1 MSTFNF
7 TKWNKISGWIVF
19 AIALC
24 VYGMTVEPTASFWD
38 AGEYI
43 ATASKLQVG
52 HPPGAPLF
60 QMIGAFA
67 SVFASDP
74 TQIALMVNMTSA
86 FASAFTI
93 LFMFWSITLILKK
106 VIVKDEEFTQS
117 KAIAVLGSAIVGA
130 LAFTFTDSFWFNAVE
145 AEVYAMA
152 TCILSVL
159 FYLGLLWERDMH
171 TSRGNKWLILISFI
185 VGLSFG
191 VHFMGLLSIPAI
203 GLLYY
208 FKNYKEITIKNFI
221 VANIV
226 VVAILLFIF
235 KLLLPS
241 TLKFFGAAEV
251 FFVNSIGLPFNSGT
265 IITGLIIAT
274 AFYFGIKYTRKTEHI
289 KLTTLLLTI
298 SPIVILVVLLNNF
311 KLNTIIPVI
320 ILGSAFYYGLKNGTK
335 IKALYINTSLLCILF
350 ILIGFSSWIMLP
362 IRANAGT
369 VINENNPNN
378 ARELLAYYNLEQYPE
393 THLFYG
399 PQFTEIYAGL
409 DEINPYED
417 GKPKYEKD
425 IKTGKYIIVN
435 DWKNARQNLDDA
447 HKAFLPRM
455 WSTEHIGNYMEYS
468 GPIKFTIKPEYQG
481 EEELLKA
488 VTEFRREYATGKL
501 DNDDYNKF
509 LQSFGNYINVEKP
522 SFKDNLY
529 YLFDYQMGYMYW
541 RYFMW
546 NFVGRQ
552 DDNQGKLTDLE
563 GNWLSGIKFID
574 ELRLGSQD
582 NLPGDA
588 LKNKAR
594 NTYYFLPLLLGLI
607 GLVFI
612 LQRDKKKFWVLLIF
626 FLFTGLAL
634 KIYLNER
641 PFEPRERDYA
651 LVGSFYV
658 FAIWIGFGVYALFDL
673 LKNYLKPKIVAPAIT
688 AVCLLAVPVLL
699 AAQNWD
705 DHDRSDRYTAQA
717 MAKMYLQSCQK
728 DAILFT
734 IGDNDTFALWYAQ
747 DIEGYRTD
755 VRTVNTSL
763 FATDWYIDQM
773 KRAAYEGKPIPSQ
786 LTHEFYRFGNND
798 AIYYKPVTNDT
809 MLIKNW
815 MRWIETDDPRTK
827 GDLQSGKKVN
837 TFPAKHIRIPVD
849 KEAVLKNGIVA
860 PEDADLIVPYIDIHL
875 KGDLLFKNR
884 LLMLDMLAN
893 NNWERPIYF
902 TGGSYGDDDFLWMKD
917 YLQLDGVTF
926 KLVPIRTKVDPRNP
940 FEMGRIDTEL
950 MYKNVTSWDWGN
962 SNDPNIYHDPE
973 TRKNA
978 ITYRSNLARL
988 VEALI
993 REGKKDKAK
1002 EIIDLAMDKMPI
1014 EYYEFYTLV
1023 EPYIS
1028 GYYEIGEKQK
1038 ARDLWEKLAKKYQEQ
1053 LTYFGSLELKDQ
1065 YRYAEDI
1072 VTNVERYRSVVDLL
1086 LINKDREMIEEKA
1099 DEFNKYLDLFT
1110 RLYSEDEKYD
1120 DDEAIRKQEE
1130 DLIKELQNQEKPLD
1144 SLDRDSL
1151 SE

>member
-24 VYGMTVEPTASFWD
+24 VYAMTVEPTASFWD

-93 LFMFWSITLILKK
+93 LFMFWSITILLKK
-106 VIVKDEEFTQS
+106 VIVKDEEFTQG
-117 KAIAVLGSAIVGA
+117 KVIAILGSALVGS

-171 TSRGNKWLILISFI
+171 TPRGNKWLILISFI

-221 VANIV
+221 IANIV

-265 IITGLIIAT
+265 IIAGLIIAT
-274 AFYFGIKYTRKTEHI
+274 AFYFAIKYTRKKNYV
-289 KLTTLLLTI
+289 KLNTLLLC
-298 SPIVILVVLLNNF
+298 VVFILV
-311 KLNTIIPVI
+311 
-320 ILGSAFYYGLKNGTK
+320 
-335 IKALYINTSLLCILF
+335 
-350 ILIGFSSWIMLP
+350 GFSSWIMLP

-435 DWKNARQNLDDA
+435 DWKNAKQNLDDA

-455 WSTEHIGNYMEYS
+455 WSTEHISNYMEYS

-488 VTEFRREYATGKL
+488 VTEFKREYATGKL

-607 GLVFI
+607 GFVFM
-612 LQRDKKKFWVLLIF
+612 LQRDKKKFWVLLVF

-673 LKNYLKPKIVAPAIT
+673 LKSYLKPKILAPAIT
-688 AVCLLAVPVLL
+688 AICLLAVPVLL

-705 DHDRSDRYTAQA
+705 DHDRSNRYTAQA

-837 TFPAKHIRIPVD
+837 TFPTKHIRIPVD

-993 REGKKDKAK
+993 REDKKDKAK

-1014 EYYEFYTLV
+1014 EYYEYYTLV

-1086 LINKDREMIEEKA
+1086 LMNRDREMIEEKA

-1120 DDEAIRKQEE
+1120 DDEAIRRQEE
-1130 DLIKELQNQEKPLD
+1130 ELIKELQNQEKPLD
-1144 SLDRDSL
+1144 SLDRDSI
-1151 SE
+1151 SD

>member
-7 TKWNKISGWIVF
+7 TKWNKITGWIVF

-43 ATASKLQVG
+43 ATSSKLQVG

-67 SVFASDP
+67 SSFATDP

-93 LFMFWSITLILKK
+93 LFMFWSITILVKK
-106 VIVKDEEFTQS
+106 ITTKEEELTS
-117 KAIAVLGSAIVGA
+117 GKAIAILGSGLVGS

-171 TSRGNKWLILISFI
+171 TPRGNKWLILISFI

-208 FKNYKEITIKNFI
+208 FKNYKEITVKNFI
-221 VANIV
+221 IANITV
-226 VVAILLFIF
+226 VLILLFIF

-241 TLKFFGAAEV
+241 TLKFFGIAEV
-251 FFVNSIGLPFNSGT
+251 FFINTIGLPFNSGT
-265 IITGLIIAT
+265 IIAGLIIIAV
-274 AFYFGIKYTRKTEHI
+274 FYFSIKYTREKNYTQVN
-289 KLTTLLLTI
+289 TLLL
-298 SPIVILVVLLNNF
+298 
-311 KLNTIIPVI
+311 
-320 ILGSAFYYGLKNGTK
+320 
-335 IKALYINTSLLCILF
+335 CIMF

-399 PQFTEIYAGL
+399 PQFTEIYAHL
-409 DEINPYED
+409 DKDNPYRD
-417 GKPKYEKD
+417 AKPKYEKD
-425 IKTGKYIIVN
+425 LKLGKYIIVN
-435 DWKNARQNLDDA
+435 DWENARQNLDDA
-447 HKAFLPRM
+447 HKAILPRM
-455 WSTEHIGNYMEYS
+455 WSTEHIANYMEFT
-468 GPIKFTIKPEYQG
+468 GPIKFTIKPEYQS

-488 VTEFRREYATGKL
+488 VTQFKREYASGKL

-509 LQSFGNYINVEKP
+509 LQSFGNYIDVEKP
-522 SFKDNLY
+522 SFWDNVV

-563 GNWLSGIKFID
+563 GNWLSGITFID
-574 ELRLGSQD
+574 EMRLGSQD
-582 NLPGDA
+582 NLPTDV

-607 GLVFI
+607 GFMFL
-612 LQRDKKKFWVLLIF
+612 LQHDKKKFWVLLVF

-634 KIYLNER
+634 KVYLNER

-658 FAIWIGFGVYALFDL
+658 FAIWIGIGVYALFDL
-673 LKNYLKPKIVAPAIT
+673 FKKHLNPKILAPVIT
-688 AVCLLAVPVLL
+688 TVCLLAVPVLL
-699 AAQNWD
+699 ASQNWD
-705 DHDRSDRYTAQA
+705 DHDRSNRYTAQA
-717 MAKMYLQSCQK
+717 MAKMYLQSCQE

-747 DIEGYRTD
+747 EIEGYRTD

-773 KRAAYEGKPIPSQ
+773 KRAAYKGKPIPSQ
-786 LTHEFYRFGNND
+786 LTHEFYRYGNND
-798 AIYYKPVTNDT
+798 AIYYKKYPKIPDTLDIKSWMSFIQSDNPV
-809 MLIKNW
+809 
-815 MRWIETDDPRTK
+815 TK

-849 KEAVLKNGIVA
+849 KKAVLKNGIVA
-860 PEDADLIVPYIDIHL
+860 QKDAHLIVPYIDIHL

-884 LLMLDMLAN
+884 LLMLDIIAN

-926 KLVPIRTKVDPRNP
+926 KLVPIRTKVNPRNP
-940 FEMGRIDTEL
+940 FEMGRIDTDL

-988 VEALI
+988 VETLI
-993 REGKKDKAK
+993 QESKKDKAK
-1002 EIIDLAMDKMPI
+1002 EILDLAMDKMPI
-1014 EYYEFYTLV
+1014 EYYEYYTLI
-1023 EPYIS
+1023 EPYIT
-1028 GYYEIGEKQK
+1028 GYYEVGEKQK
-1038 ARDLWEKLAKKYQEQ
+1038 ARDLWSKLAKKYQEQ
-1053 LTYFGSLELKDQ
+1053 LNYFGSLELKDQ
-1065 YRYAEDI
+1065 YRYAEEI
-1072 VTNVERYRSVVDLL
+1072 VTNVERYRGVIDLL
-1086 LINKDREMIEEKA
+1086 LISKDREMIEEKA
-1099 DEFNKYLDLFT
+1099 EEFNKYLRLFK
-1110 RLYSEDEKYD
+1110 RLYSSDEEYS
-1120 DDEAIRKQEE
+1120 DEETLRKQEE
-1130 DLIKELQNQEKPLD
+1130 ELVKESQDQEKPLD
-1144 SLDRDSL
+1144 SLDSIPN
-1151 SE
+1151 

>member
-7 TKWNKISGWIVF
+7 TKWNKILGWAVF

-24 VYGMTVEPTASFWD
+24 VYSMTVEPTASFWD

-43 ATASKLQVG
+43 ATSSKLQVG
-52 HPPGAPLF
+52 HPPGAPIF

-67 SVFASDP
+67 SAFASDP
-74 TQIALMVNMTSA
+74 TQIALMVNLTSA
-86 FASAFTI
+86 FASAFAI
-93 LFMFWSITLILKK
+93 LFMFWSITILVKK
-106 VIVKDEEFTQS
+106 LIVKDEEFTQG
-117 KAIAVLGSAIVGA
+117 KAMAVLGSALVGS

-171 TSRGNKWLILISFI
+171 TPRGNKWLILISFI

-208 FKNYKEITIKNFI
+208 FKNYKEITVKNFI
-221 VANIV
+221 IANVV

-265 IITGLIIAT
+265 IIAGLIMIA
-274 AFYFGIKYTRKTEHI
+274 AFYFGIKHTRKQHYPQ
-289 KLTTLLLTI
+289 LNTLLLC
-298 SPIVILVVLLNNF
+298 VM
-311 KLNTIIPVI
+311 
-320 ILGSAFYYGLKNGTK
+320 
-335 IKALYINTSLLCILF
+335 F

-362 IRANAGT
+362 VRANAGT

-409 DEINPYED
+409 DENNPYED
-417 GKPKYEKD
+417 DKPKYEKD
-425 IKTGKYIIVN
+425 LKTGKYIIVN
-435 DWKNARQNLDDA
+435 DWKNAKQNLDNT
-447 HKAFLPRM
+447 HKALLPRM
-455 WSTEHIGNYMEYS
+455 WSTEHIANYMEFT
-468 GPIKFTIKPEYQG
+468 GPIKFTIKPEYQD
-481 EEELLKA
+481 EDELLNA
-488 VTEFRREYATGKL
+488 VTQFRREYASGKL
-501 DNDDYNKF
+501 DNEDYHKF
-509 LQSFGNYINVEKP
+509 LQSFGNYLNVKKP
-522 SFKDNLY
+522 SLWDNVT

-546 NFVGRQ
+546 NFAGRQ
-552 DDNQGKLTDLE
+552 DDNQGKLTNLE

-574 ELRLGSQD
+574 EARLGSQD
-582 NLPGDA
+582 NLPSDA

-607 GLVFI
+607 GFVFMF
-612 LQRDKKKFWVLLIF
+612 QRDKKYFWILLVF

-658 FAIWIGFGVYALFDL
+658 FAIWIGFGVYALFDV
-673 LKNYLKPKIVAPAIT
+673 LKDYLKPKLLAPIVT
-688 AVCLLAVPVLL
+688 GVCLLAVPVLL
-699 AAQNWD
+699 AAENWD
-705 DHDRSDRYTAQA
+705 DHDRSNRYTAQS

-773 KRAAYEGKPIPSQ
+773 KKAAYNSKPIPSQ
-786 LTHEFYRFGNND
+786 LTHEFYRWGNND

-827 GDLQSGKKVN
+827 GDLSSGKKVN
-837 TFPAKHIRIPVD
+837 TFPTKHIRIPVN
-849 KEAVLKNGIVA
+849 KEAVLRNGIVSQ
-860 PEDADLIVPYIDIHL
+860 EDADLIVPYIDIHL

-884 LLMLDMLAN
+884 LLMLDMIAN
-893 NNWERPIYF
+893 NDWERPIYF

-917 YLQLDGVTF
+917 YLQLDGVTY
-926 KLVPIRTKVDPRNP
+926 KLVPIRTKQNPRNP
-940 FEMGRIDTEL
+940 FEMGRIDSDL

-973 TRKNA
+973 TRRNA

-988 VEALI
+988 VETLI
-993 REGKKDKAK
+993 QEDKKDKAK

-1014 EYYEFYTLV
+1014 EYYEYYTLL
-1023 EPYIS
+1023 EPYVT
-1028 GYYEIGEKQK
+1028 GYYQVGEKQK
-1038 ARDLWEKLAKKYQEQ
+1038 ARDLWVKIAKKYQER

-1065 YRYAEDI
+1065 YHYAEDI

-1086 LINKDREMIEEKA
+1086 LINQDREMVEEKA
-1099 DEFNKYLDLFT
+1099 DEFNKYLGLFS
-1110 RLYSEDEKYD
+1110 RLYSADEQYD

-1130 DLIKELQNQEKPLD
+1130 DLIKEIQNQEKSVD
-1144 SLDRDSL
+1144 SLDSIPN
-1151 SE
+1151 

>member
-7 TKWNKISGWIVF
+7 SKWNKIIGWAVF

-24 VYGMTVEPTASFWD
+24 VYSLTVEPTASFWD

-43 ATASKLQVG
+43 ATSSKLQVG

-67 SVFASDP
+67 SLFATDP

-86 FASAFTI
+86 FASAFSI
-93 LFMFWSITLILKK
+93 LFMFWSITILAKK
-106 VIVKDEEFTQS
+106 VIVKDEEFTES
-117 KAIAVLGSAIVGA
+117 KAIAVLGSGLVGA
-130 LAFTFTDSFWFNAVE
+130 LSFTFTDSFWFNAVE

-152 TCILSVL
+152 ICILSVL

-171 TSRGNKWLILISFI
+171 KPRGNKWLILISFI

-221 VANIV
+221 IANV
-226 VVAILLFIF
+226 SVVAILLFIF

-265 IITGLIIAT
+265 IIAGLIIIA
-274 AFYFGIKYTRKTEHI
+274 AFYFGIKYTRK
-289 KLTTLLLTI
+289 KDYVQLNTLLLC
-298 SPIVILVVLLNNF
+298 VV
-311 KLNTIIPVI
+311 
-320 ILGSAFYYGLKNGTK
+320 
-335 IKALYINTSLLCILF
+335 F
-350 ILIGFSSWIMLP
+350 ILLGFSSWVMLP

-399 PQFTEIYAGL
+399 PQFTEIYSQL
-409 DEINPYED
+409 DENNPYED
-417 GKPKYEKD
+417 DKPKYEKD
-425 IKTGKYIIVN
+425 LKTGKYIIVN
-435 DWKNARQNLDDA
+435 DWKNARQNLDNA

-455 WSTEHIGNYMEYS
+455 WSTEHIANYMEFT
-468 GPIKFTIKPEYQG
+468 GPIKFTIKPEYQS

-488 VTEFRREYATGKL
+488 VTEFRREYAVGKL
-501 DNDDYNKF
+501 DNSDYHKF
-509 LQSFGNYINVEKP
+509 LQSFGNYIDVEKP
-522 SFKDNLY
+522 SLWDNVV

-552 DDNQGKLTDLE
+552 DDNQGKLTSLE
-563 GNWLSGIKFID
+563 GNWLSGITFID
-574 ELRLGSQD
+574 EMRLGSQD
-582 NLPGDA
+582 NLPSDT

-607 GLVFI
+607 GFVFM
-612 LQRDKKKFWVLLIF
+612 LQRDKKNFWVLFIF
-626 FLFTGLAL
+626 FMFTGLAL

-658 FAIWIGFGVYALFDL
+658 FSIWIGFGVYALFDL
-673 LKNYLKPKIVAPAIT
+673 LKGYLKPKLLAPIIT

-699 AAQNWD
+699 ASENWD
-705 DHDRSDRYTAQA
+705 DHDRSNRYTAQA

-747 DIEGYRTD
+747 EIEEYRTD

-786 LTHEFYRFGNND
+786 LTHDFYRFGNND
-798 AIYYKPVTNDT
+798 AIYFKPVTSDT

-837 TFPAKHIRIPVD
+837 TFPTKHIRIPVD
-849 KEAVLKNGIVA
+849 KEAVLKNGIVSQ
-860 PEDADLIVPYIDIHL
+860 EDADLIVPYIDIHL

-884 LLMLDMLAN
+884 LLMLDIIAN

-926 KLVPIRTKVDPRNP
+926 KLVPIRTKVDKRNP
-940 FEMGRIDTEL
+940 YEMGRINTEL
-950 MYKNVTSWDWGN
+950 MYNNVMSWDWGN
-962 SNDPNIYHDPE
+962 SNSPDIYHDPE

-988 VEALI
+988 VETLI
-993 REGKKDKAK
+993 KEGKKDKAK
-1002 EIIDLAMDKMPI
+1002 DIIDLAMDKMPI
-1014 EYYEFYTLV
+1014 EYYEYYTLL
-1023 EPYIS
+1023 EPYVT
-1028 GYYEIGEKQK
+1028 GYYQIGEKQK
-1038 ARDLWEKLAKKYQEQ
+1038 ARDLWNKIAKKYQEK
-1053 LTYFGSLELKDQ
+1053 LTYFGSLDLKEQ
-1065 YRYAEDI
+1065 YNYAEDI

-1086 LINKDREMIEEKA
+1086 LMNQDREMIEEKA
-1099 DEFNKYLDLFT
+1099 DEFNRYLGLFT
-1110 RLYSEDEKYD
+1110 RLYSADEGYD
-1120 DDEAIRKQEE
+1120 DEEAIRKQEE
-1130 DLIKELQNQEKPLD
+1130 DLIKEFQNQQEQSLD
-1144 SLDRDSL
+1144 SLDTITK
-1151 SE
+1151 

>member
-7 TKWNKISGWIVF
+7 TKWNKILGWSVF
-19 AIALC
+19 IIALC
-24 VYGMTVEPTASFWD
+24 VYAMTVEPTASFWD

-43 ATASKLQVG
+43 ATSSKLQVG

-67 SVFASDP
+67 SAFASDP

-93 LFMFWSITLILKK
+93 LFMFWSITILVKK
-106 VIVKDEEFTQS
+106 VVTKNEELTTGT
-117 KAIAVLGSAIVGA
+117 AIAILGSGLVGS

-171 TSRGNKWLILISFI
+171 TPRGNKWLILISFI

-208 FKNYKEITIKNFI
+208 FKNYKEITVKNFI
-221 VANIV
+221 IANIV
-226 VVAILLFIF
+226 VVLILLFIF

-241 TLKFFGAAEV
+241 TLKFFGISEV
-251 FFVNSIGLPFNSGT
+251 FFVNTIGLPFNSGT
-265 IITGLIIAT
+265 VIAGLIIAA
-274 AFYFGIKYTRKTEHI
+274 AFYFGIKYTRKDTFI
-289 KLTTLLLTI
+289 KLAKIILYIAPIIIIIILVSISFSSAIGIISCIAGLYLWSSKNDIIINRIHLNTLLLC
-298 SPIVILVVLLNNF
+298 V
-311 KLNTIIPVI
+311 
-320 ILGSAFYYGLKNGTK
+320 
-335 IKALYINTSLLCILF
+335 LF
-350 ILIGFSSWIMLP
+350 ILIGFSSWVMLP

-409 DEINPYED
+409 DEREPYED

-425 IKTGKYIIVN
+425 LKSGKYIIVN
-435 DWKNARQNLDDA
+435 DWKNAKQNLDNT

-455 WSTEHIGNYMEYS
+455 WSTEHIANYMEYT
-468 GPIKFTIKPEYQG
+468 GPIKFTIKPEYQS
-481 EEELLKA
+481 EEELLDA
-488 VTEFRREYATGKL
+488 VTQFRRDYANGKL

-509 LQSFGNYINVEKP
+509 LQSFGAYINVKKP
-522 SFKDNLY
+522 SFLDNVV

-552 DDNQGKLTDLE
+552 DDNQGKLTNLQ
-563 GNWLSGIKFID
+563 GNWISGIKFID
-574 ELRLGSQD
+574 EMRLGSQD
-582 NLPGDA
+582 NLPSDV

-607 GLVFI
+607 GFVFM
-612 LQRDKKKFWVLLIF
+612 LQRDKKKFWVLFIF

-673 LKNYLKPKIVAPAIT
+673 LKGYLKPKILAPVIT
-688 AVCLLAVPVLL
+688 TACLLAVPVLL
-699 AAQNWD
+699 ASQNWD
-705 DHDRSDRYTAQA
+705 DHDRSNRYTAQS

-747 DIEGYRTD
+747 EIEGYRTD

-786 LTHEFYRFGNND
+786 LTHDFYRFGNND
-798 AIYYKPVTNDT
+798 AIYFKQITKDT
-809 MLIKNW
+809 VPIKTW
-815 MRWIETDDPRTK
+815 MDWIENDNPKTK

-837 TFPAKHIRIPVD
+837 TFPSKHIRIPVD
-849 KEAVLKNGIVA
+849 KEVVLRNGIVA

-875 KGDLLFKNR
+875 KGELLFKNR
-884 LLMLDMLAN
+884 LLMLDIIAN

-926 KLVPIRTKVDPRNP
+926 KLVPIRTKVNPRNP
-940 FEMGRIDTEL
+940 FEMGRINTNL

-962 SNDPNIYHDPE
+962 SEDPNIYHDPE

-993 REGKKDKAK
+993 KEDKKDKAI
-1002 EIIDLAMDKMPI
+1002 EILDLAMTKMPI
-1014 EYYEFYTLV
+1014 EYYEYYTLV
-1023 EPYIS
+1023 EPYIN
-1028 GYYEIGEKQK
+1028 GYYKVGEKQK
-1038 ARDLWEKLAKKYQEQ
+1038 ARDLWTKLAKKYQEQ

-1065 YRYAEDI
+1065 YNYAEEI

-1086 LINKDREMIEEKA
+1086 LINKDREMVEEKA
-1099 DEFNKYLDLFT
+1099 DEFNRYLKLFT
-1110 RLYSEDEKYD
+1110 RLYSEEEQYN
-1120 DDEAIRKQEE
+1120 DDEAIRKQED
-1130 DLIKELQNQEKPLD
+1130 DLIKELGGKEEPLD
-1144 SLDRDSL
+1144 SLDSIPN
-1151 SE
+1151 

>member
-1 MSTFNF
+1 MNTFNF
-7 TKWNKISGWIVF
+7 TKWNKILGWVVF

-24 VYGMTVEPTASFWD
+24 VYSMTVEPTASFWD

-43 ATASKLQVG
+43 ATSSKLQVG
-52 HPPGAPLF
+52 HPPGAPIF

-67 SVFASDP
+67 SAFATDN

-86 FASAFTI
+86 FASAFAI
-93 LFMFWSITLILKK
+93 LFMFWSITILVKK
-106 VIVKDEEFTQS
+106 LIVKDEEFTQG
-117 KAIAVLGSAIVGA
+117 KALAVLGSALVGS

-171 TSRGNKWLILISFI
+171 TPRGNKWLILISFI

-208 FKNYKEITIKNFI
+208 FKNYKEITLKNFI
-221 VANIV
+221 IANV
-226 VVAILLFIF
+226 TVVAILLFIF

-251 FFVNSIGLPFNSGT
+251 FFINTIGLPFNSGT
-265 IITGLIIAT
+265 IIAGLIIVA
-274 AFYFGIKYTRKTEHI
+274 AFYYAIKYTRKKEYPQ
-289 KLTTLLLTI
+289 LNTLLLC
-298 SPIVILVVLLNNF
+298 VM
-311 KLNTIIPVI
+311 
-320 ILGSAFYYGLKNGTK
+320 
-335 IKALYINTSLLCILF
+335 F

-409 DEINPYED
+409 DENNPYED
-417 GKPKYEKD
+417 DKPKYEKD
-425 IKTGKYIIVN
+425 SKTGKYVIVN
-435 DWKNARQNLDDA
+435 DWKNARQNLDNA
-447 HKAFLPRM
+447 HKAILPRM
-455 WSTEHIGNYMEYS
+455 WSTEHIANYMEFT
-468 GPIKFTIKPEYQG
+468 GPLKFTIKPEYQD
-481 EEELLKA
+481 EDELLNA
-488 VTEFRREYATGKL
+488 VTQFRREYASGKL
-501 DNDDYNKF
+501 DNDDYHKF
-509 LQSFGNYINVEKP
+509 LQSFGNYLNVEKP
-522 SFKDNLY
+522 SFWDNVT
-529 YLFDYQMGYMYW
+529 YLFEYQMGYMYW

-552 DDNQGKLTDLE
+552 DDNQGRLTNLE

-574 ELRLGSQD
+574 EARLGSQD
-582 NLPGDA
+582 NLPTDT

-607 GLVFI
+607 GFVFMF
-612 LQRDKKKFWVLLIF
+612 QRDKKYFWVLLVF

-634 KIYLNER
+634 KVYLNER

-673 LKNYLKPKIVAPAIT
+673 LKEYLKPKLLAPIVT

-699 AAQNWD
+699 ASENWD
-705 DHDRSDRYTAQA
+705 DHDRSNRYTAQS
-717 MAKMYLQSCQK
+717 MAKMYLQSCQE

-747 DIEGYRTD
+747 EIEAYRTD

-773 KRAAYEGKPIPSQ
+773 KRAAYKGKPIPSQ
-786 LTHEFYRFGNND
+786 LTHDFYKWGNND
-798 AIYYKPVTNDT
+798 AIYYKPVTKDT

-815 MRWIETDDPRTK
+815 MRWIQTDDPRTK
-827 GDLQSGKKVN
+827 GDLSSGKKVN
-837 TFPAKHIRIPVD
+837 TFPTKHIRIPVD
-849 KEAVLKNGIVA
+849 KQAVLKSGIVSQK
-860 PEDADLIVPYIDIHL
+860 DADLIVPYIDIHL

-884 LLMLDMLAN
+884 LLMLDIIAN

-917 YLQLDGVTF
+917 YLQLDGVTY
-926 KLVPIRTKVDPRNP
+926 KLVPIRTKQDPRNP
-940 FEMGRIDTEL
+940 FDMGRIDTDL

-973 TRKNA
+973 TRRNA

-993 REGKKDKAK
+993 QEGKKDKAK
-1002 EIIDLAMDKMPI
+1002 VIMDLAMDKMPI
-1014 EYYEFYTLV
+1014 EYYEYYTLLEAYV
-1023 EPYIS
+1023 T
-1028 GYYEIGEKQK
+1028 GYYQIGEKEK
-1038 ARDLWEKLAKKYQEQ
+1038 ARDLWEKIAKKYQEQ

-1065 YRYAEDI
+1065 YHYAEDI

-1086 LINKDREMIEEKA
+1086 LVNQDRDMIEVKA
-1099 DEFNKYLDLFT
+1099 DEFNKYLGLFT
-1110 RLYSEDEKYD
+1110 RLYSADEGYD
-1120 DDEAIRKQEE
+1120 EEEIKKQEE
-1130 DLIKELQNQEKPLD
+1130 DLIKEFQNQEQGLD
-1144 SLDRDSL
+1144 SLDTISK
-1151 SE
+1151 

>member
-1 MSTFNF
+1 MNTFNF
-7 TKWNKISGWIVF
+7 TKWNKILGWVVF

-24 VYGMTVEPTASFWD
+24 VYSMTVEPTASFWD

-43 ATASKLQVG
+43 ATSSKLQVG
-52 HPPGAPLF
+52 HPPGAPIF

-67 SVFASDP
+67 SAFASDN

-93 LFMFWSITLILKK
+93 LFMFWSITILVKK
-106 VIVKDEEFTQS
+106 LIVKDEEFTQG
-117 KAIAVLGSAIVGA
+117 KAMAVLGSALVGS

-171 TSRGNKWLILISFI
+171 MPRGNKWLILISFI

-208 FKNYKEITIKNFI
+208 FKNYKEITLKNFI
-221 VANIV
+221 IANV
-226 VVAILLFIF
+226 TVVAILLFIF

-241 TLKFFGAAEV
+241 TLKFFGVAEV
-251 FFVNSIGLPFNSGT
+251 FFVNAIGLPFNSGT
-265 IITGLIIAT
+265 IIAGLIIIA
-274 AFYFGIKYTRKTEHI
+274 AFYYAIKYTRKKEYPQ
-289 KLTTLLLTI
+289 LNTLLLC
-298 SPIVILVVLLNNF
+298 V
-311 KLNTIIPVI
+311 
-320 ILGSAFYYGLKNGTK
+320 
-335 IKALYINTSLLCILF
+335 LF

-409 DEINPYED
+409 DENNPYED
-417 GKPKYEKD
+417 DKPKYEKD
-425 IKTGKYIIVN
+425 SKTGKYVIVN
-435 DWKNARQNLDDA
+435 DWKNARQNLDNA
-447 HKAFLPRM
+447 HKALLPRM
-455 WSTEHIGNYMEYS
+455 WSTEHIANYMEFT
-468 GPIKFTIKPEYQG
+468 GPLKFTIKPEYQD
-481 EEELLKA
+481 EDELLNA
-488 VTEFRREYATGKL
+488 VTQFRREYASGKL
-501 DNDDYNKF
+501 DNEDYHKF
-509 LQSFGNYINVEKP
+509 LQSFGNYLTVEKP
-522 SFKDNLY
+522 SFWDNVTY
-529 YLFDYQMGYMYW
+529 MFEYQMGYMYW

-546 NFVGRQ
+546 NFAGRQ
-552 DDNQGKLTDLE
+552 DDNQGKLTNLE

-574 ELRLGSQD
+574 EARLGSQD
-582 NLPGDA
+582 NLPSDA

-607 GLVFI
+607 GFVFMF
-612 LQRDKKKFWVLLIF
+612 QRDKKYFWVLLVF

-634 KIYLNER
+634 KVYLNER

-673 LKNYLKPKIVAPAIT
+673 LKGYLKPKLLAPIVT
-688 AVCLLAVPVLL
+688 TVCLLAVPVLL
-699 AAQNWD
+699 ASENWD
-705 DHDRSDRYTAQA
+705 DHDRSNRYTAQA
-717 MAKMYLQSCQK
+717 MAKMYLQSCQE

-747 DIEGYRTD
+747 EIEGYRTD

-786 LTHEFYRFGNND
+786 LTHDFYKWGNND
-798 AIYYKPVTNDT
+798 AIYYKPVTKDT

-815 MRWIETDDPRTK
+815 MRWIQTDDPRTK
-827 GDLQSGKKVN
+827 GDLSSGKKVN
-837 TFPAKHIRIPVD
+837 TFPTKHIRIPVN
-849 KEAVLKNGIVA
+849 KEAVLKSGIVA
-860 PEDADLIVPYIDIHL
+860 QKDADLIVPYIDIHL

-884 LLMLDMLAN
+884 LLMLDIIAN

-917 YLQLDGVTF
+917 YLQLDGVTY
-926 KLVPIRTKVDPRNP
+926 KLVPIRTKQDPRNP
-940 FEMGRIDTEL
+940 FDMGRIDTDL

-962 SNDPNIYHDPE
+962 SDDPNIYHDPE

-993 REGKKDKAK
+993 QEGKKDKAK
-1002 EIIDLAMDKMPI
+1002 VILDLAMEKMPI
-1014 EYYEFYTLV
+1014 EFYEYYTLLEAYV
-1023 EPYIS
+1023 T
-1028 GYYEIGEKQK
+1028 GYYQVGEKQK
-1038 ARDLWEKLAKKYQEQ
+1038 ARDLWEKIAKKYQEQ

-1065 YRYAEDI
+1065 YHYAEDI

-1086 LINKDREMIEEKA
+1086 LVNQDREMIEEKA
-1099 DEFNKYLDLFT
+1099 DEFNKYLGLFT
-1110 RLYSEDEKYD
+1110 RLYSADEAY
-1120 DDEAIRKQEE
+1120 DDEAIKKQEE
-1130 DLIKELQNQEKPLD
+1130 DLIKEFQNQEENLD
-1144 SLDRDSL
+1144 SLDTISN
-1151 SE
+1151 

>member
-24 VYGMTVEPTASFWD
+24 VYAMTVEPTASFWD

-93 LFMFWSITLILKK
+93 LFMFWSITILLKK
-106 VIVKDEEFTQS
+106 VIVKDEEFTQG
-117 KAIAVLGSAIVGA
+117 KAIAILGSALVGS

-171 TSRGNKWLILISFI
+171 TPRGNKWLILISFI

-221 VANIV
+221 IANIV

-265 IITGLIIAT
+265 IIAGLIIAT
-274 AFYFGIKYTRKTEHI
+274 AFYFAIKYTRKKNYV
-289 KLTTLLLTI
+289 KLNTLLLC
-298 SPIVILVVLLNNF
+298 VVFILV
-311 KLNTIIPVI
+311 
-320 ILGSAFYYGLKNGTK
+320 
-335 IKALYINTSLLCILF
+335 
-350 ILIGFSSWIMLP
+350 GFSSWIMLP

-435 DWKNARQNLDDA
+435 DWKNAKQNLDDA

-455 WSTEHIGNYMEYS
+455 WSTEHISNYMEYS

-488 VTEFRREYATGKL
+488 VTEFKREYATGKL

-607 GLVFI
+607 GFVFM
-612 LQRDKKKFWVLLIF
+612 LQRDKKKFWVLLVF

-673 LKNYLKPKIVAPAIT
+673 LKSYLKPKILAPAVT
-688 AVCLLAVPVLL
+688 AICLLAVPVLL

-705 DHDRSDRYTAQA
+705 DHDRSNRYTAQA

-837 TFPAKHIRIPVD
+837 TFPTKHIRIPVD

-993 REGKKDKAK
+993 REDKKDKAK

-1014 EYYEFYTLV
+1014 EYYEYYTLV

-1086 LINKDREMIEEKA
+1086 LMNRDREMIEEKA

-1120 DDEAIRKQEE
+1120 DDEAIRRQEE
-1130 DLIKELQNQEKPLD
+1130 ELIKELQNQEKPLD
-1144 SLDRDSL
+1144 SLDRDSI
-1151 SE
+1151 SD

>member
-24 VYGMTVEPTASFWD
+24 VYAMTVEPTASFWD

-74 TQIALMVNMTSA
+74 TQIALMVNMTST

-93 LFMFWSITLILKK
+93 LFMFWSITILLKK
-106 VIVKDEEFTQS
+106 VIVKDEEFTQG
-117 KAIAVLGSAIVGA
+117 KAIAILGSALVGS

-171 TSRGNKWLILISFI
+171 TPRGNKWLILISFI

-221 VANIV
+221 IANIV

-265 IITGLIIAT
+265 IIAGLIIAT
-274 AFYFGIKYTRKTEHI
+274 AFYFAIKYTRKKNYV
-289 KLTTLLLTI
+289 KLNTLLLC
-298 SPIVILVVLLNNF
+298 VVFILV
-311 KLNTIIPVI
+311 
-320 ILGSAFYYGLKNGTK
+320 
-335 IKALYINTSLLCILF
+335 
-350 ILIGFSSWIMLP
+350 GFSSWIMLP

-435 DWKNARQNLDDA
+435 DWKNAKQNLDDA

-455 WSTEHIGNYMEYS
+455 WSTEHISNYMEYS

-488 VTEFRREYATGKL
+488 VTEFKREYATGKL

-607 GLVFI
+607 GFVFM
-612 LQRDKKKFWVLLIF
+612 LQRDKKKFWVLLVF

-673 LKNYLKPKIVAPAIT
+673 LKSYLKPKILAPAVT
-688 AVCLLAVPVLL
+688 AICLLAVPVLL

-705 DHDRSDRYTAQA
+705 DHDRSNRYTAQA

-837 TFPAKHIRIPVD
+837 TFPTKHIRIPVD

-993 REGKKDKAK
+993 REDKRDKAK

-1014 EYYEFYTLV
+1014 EYYEYYTLV

-1086 LINKDREMIEEKA
+1086 LMNRDREMIEEKA

-1120 DDEAIRKQEE
+1120 DDEAIRRQEE
-1130 DLIKELQNQEKPLD
+1130 ELIKELQNQEKPLD
-1144 SLDRDSL
+1144 SLDRDSI
-1151 SE
+1151 SD